1 MTSPVLD
8 VRFCVEGLPVPK
20 GSHQAFPIA
29 RGECK
34 DCKPGKSCR
43 ARNCFRGLLVGTVV
57 TDQQGKE
64 LEAWEALVRVRA
76 MSARNV
82 AGHRLVQR
90 PGAVVVSIVFVLPRP
105 AGHWTPAGALTAI
118 GRGQLLPTVKP
129 DVDKLTRAIL
139 DGSASGVLTEDDAQI
154 VSAPPAK
161 VYANH
166 RGWTGAVV
174 HARQV
179 SRYDAW
185 VYEEL
190 AHHGVWTAPDATQGA
205 LL

>member
-8 VRFCVEGLPVPK
+8 IRFVVEGLAVPK
-20 GSHQAFPIA
+20 GSHQAFPIS

-34 DCKPGKSCR
+34 DCKPGKPCR
-43 ARNCFRGLLVGTVV
+43 GRSCFRGLIVGTVI

-64 LEAWEALVRVRA
+64 LEAWEALAKVRA
-76 MSARNV
+76 MSARNA
-82 AGHRLVQR
+82 AGQRIVLR
-90 PGAVVVSIVFVLPRP
+90 PGAVAVAVVFVLPRP
-105 AGHWTPAGALTAI
+105 GGHWTDAGALTAA
-118 GRGQLLPTVKP
+118 GRAQPLPTVKP
-129 DVDKLTRAIL
+129 DADKLMRAL
-139 DGSASGVLTEDDAQI
+139 GDGMTGVLAEDDAQI
-154 VSAPPAK
+154 IMPMPAK

-174 HARQV
+174 RARQV

-190 AHHGVWTAPDATQGA
+190 AHHRVWIAPDAAQGA